1 VESGL
6 EMRTETEPLEMRLT
20 GKETTDL
27 EVVVVEEDVAVEA
40 LGAGVAAS
48 EEHEEDSEEVGEDL
62 EADEEREEAS
72 EEDLEEGV
80 VVKAAPKKF
89 QLQE

>member
-1 VESGL
+1 
-6 EMRTETEPLEMRLT
+6 MRTVTEHLEMRLT
-20 GKETTDL
+20 GREMTDL
-27 EVVVVEEDVAVEA
+27 EVVVVAEDVAVEA
-40 LGAGVAAS
+40 SGAGVAAS

-62 EADEEREEAS
+62 EADEEKEEAS